1 MSECVC
7 ACCGCVCVCE
17 SECVCACC
25 VCVCV
30 NTSVVAHTTTALQGP
45 SMKPQYSTLGLKCA
59 AHVVRSTSTF
69 SFLVHLMAGRLS
81 VFRLCICVSSL
92 LHSVYTCKETL
103 QTMAEDIWTLLPY
116 A

>member
-1 MSECVC
+1 MYVR
-7 ACCGCVCVCE
+7 VV
-17 SECVCACC
+17 C

-92 LHSVYTCKETL
+92 LHSVIRKHSKQWLRTFGLYYR
-103 QTMAEDIWTLLPY
+103 MHDI
-116 A
+116 